1 MAKPVRVYCET
12 LDIWFNTIKDAAKY
26 AKVDAWSMS
35 KKMDI
40 TGSFV
45 DDEGNVY
52 KRETPMKTRNIY
64 NTTTNYTSIK
74 RGKYSRKPNKKA
86 ETPDFVFADLPKVV
100 QELINKTATDMIL
113 QERPWREV
121 KSFLRS
127 MGAKQLVLTLGD
139 EDAE

>member
-1 MAKPVRVYCET
+1 M
-12 LDIWFNTIKDAAKY
+12 
-26 AKVDAWSMS
+26 
-35 KKMDI
+35 
-40 TGSFV
+40 GSFV

-86 ETPDFVFADLPKVV
+86 KTLDFVFADLPKVV

-113 QERPWREV
+113 QERPWSEV

>member
-26 AKVDAWSMS
+26 AKVNDWSMS

-40 TGSFV
+40 MGSFV

-52 KRETPMKTRNIY
+52 KRETPMKTRNTY

-74 RGKYSRKPNKKA
+74 RGRYSRKSNKTA
-86 ETPDFVFADLPKVV
+86 DFVFADLPKVV
-100 QELINKTATDMIL
+100 QELIEEKISEMLDQNK
-113 QERPWREV
+113 PWSEI
-121 KSFLRS
+121 KDFLKK
-127 MGAKQLVLTLGD
+127 MGCKKLTLRVTD
-139 EDAE
+139 DAE

>member
-26 AKVDAWSMS
+26 AKVDAWS
-35 KKMDI
+35 I
-40 TGSFV
+40 
-45 DDEGNVY
+45 
-52 KRETPMKTRNIY
+52 
-64 NTTTNYTSIK
+64 
-74 RGKYSRKPNKKA
+74 KPNKKA
-86 ETPDFVFADLPKVV
+86 KTPDFVFADLPKVV

-113 QERPWREV
+113 QERPWHKV